1 MSKRSV
7 ALIGSVM
14 LTAGCLFP
22 AAAALGE
29 EILPGIHTFDGIYA
43 VLPTDD
49 LGPVAAVVGDAPVV
63 ALGESAH
70 TSGGFY
76 RLKYRIFRYLVEE
89 QGFRAFAIES
99 PWEYADSAAAYV
111 ETCEGS
117 PEEAIAGLYPVW
129 QSESVRDLVKWM
141 CVWNHRHP
149 DDRVHFFG
157 FDEQQPGLDA
167 AALKEH
173 LRRFGLE
180 DDDIRVQGIDRCVQ
194 ERYNRTIDTDSFLE
208 CVKRL
213 DQLWNYFDRREKTI
227 IRRTS
232 AEELEWARIRL
243 VGLRAWQEQIY
254 YENRNRSRSFQRRD
268 VAMAYIFS
276 AIRKQRYPGIKT
288 VIWAHNFHIEK
299 MENETHLSPTM
310 GTYLADALG
319 DDYVSLAIIAYEV
332 EIDRPGRGCG
342 RMREAIPDGSVEHL
356 LSELDEPYL
365 FVDLDFPG
373 VSSPFL
379 EAGRGYWISWF
390 PLSVVRDQWDG
401 LFYLDHSPAMVP
413 VNREPCR

>member
-29 EILPGIHTFDGIYA
+29 EIFPGIHTFDGIYA

-49 LGPVAAVVGDAPVV
+49 LEPVAAVIGDAPIV
-63 ALGESAH
+63 ALGESYH

-99 PWEYADSAAAYV
+99 PWEYAESAAAYV

-117 PEEAIAGLYPVW
+117 PEEAVAGLFGVW

-149 DDRVHFFG
+149 EDRVHFFG

-173 LRRFGLE
+173 LRRFGLK
-180 DDDIRVQGIDRCVQ
+180 DDDPRVQGIDRCSQ
-194 ERYNRTIDTDSFLE
+194 NRRDRGIPTGLYSE

-213 DQLWNYFDRREKTI
+213 DQLRNYFDRREGQI
-227 IRRTS
+227 VRRNS

-243 VGLRAWQEQIY
+243 VGLKAWQEHIY
-254 YENRNRSRSFQRRD
+254 YSRRDFSRSIRARD
-268 VAMAYIFS
+268 EAMAYILL
-276 AIRKQRYPGIKT
+276 AIRNLRFPGIKT
-288 VIWAHNFHIEK
+288 VVWAHNFHIGK
-299 MENETHLSPTM
+299 SFNESYHCSTM
-310 GTYLADALG
+310 GTFLADALG
-319 DDYVSLAIIAYEV
+319 DDYVSLALIAYDV
-332 EIDRPGRGCG
+332 EIDWPGVGCG
-342 RMREAIPDGSVEHL
+342 TVREAIPEDSVEHL

-373 VSSPFL
+373 TSSPFL
-379 EAGRGYWISWF
+379 ESGQAYWISWF
-390 PLSVVRDQWDG
+390 EQSVVRDQWDG
-401 LFYLDHSPAMVP
+401 LFYLAHSPAMVP
-413 VNREPCR
+413 LAWLPCW